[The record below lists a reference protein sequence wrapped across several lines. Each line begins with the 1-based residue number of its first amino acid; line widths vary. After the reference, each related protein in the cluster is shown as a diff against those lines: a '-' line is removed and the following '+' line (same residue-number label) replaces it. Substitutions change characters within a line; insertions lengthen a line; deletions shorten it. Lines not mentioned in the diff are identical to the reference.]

1 MTLSLRA
8 KRKTSAAQIFILFF
22 DSRWMLWIFFF
33 FLHWAC
39 KSEICEILV
48 PLVPSAHDQR
58 RRRGSLSSAADSC
71 RNHTRFLNESLWSI
85 LSSLINGEMKE
96 MISLWLLKW
105 LDFRLSSATLRYVC
119 LSISNLPPPFFFF
132 VTTAVIWRRC
142 RAIQGILV
150 THISPFKFLSH
161 WSYFEAEGWR
171 IKRKRKKF
179 LETRLGKKKKERR
192 GGGLSPSF
200 FAALILGFKRSSHI
214 VLLVTEH
221 FCVFHLKNPPL
232 AAVLY
237 VWKRFTDSEGSSA
250 AASYP
255 ACFVWFGFGLFFVF
269 FPSWATGSAALRSPG
284 CTAPCCEM
292 WSSGSIRS
300 WRVWVPL
307 ESRVPGERR
316 LMTLWRPPPPPLPE
330 AWVHTAIQTH
340 WTCAGLCNCWP
351 GHILSLLCFCK
362 PIMLLLYYNAF
373 PWKKFFSSHHLYDP
387 IEAKRLEVCFPFSPS
402 SLDWFSSL
410 PAENA

>member
-1 MTLSLRA
+1 MV
-8 KRKTSAAQIFILFF
+8 KW
-22 DSRWMLWIFFF
+22 SRWF
-33 FLHWAC
+33 HC
-39 KSEICEILV
+39 
-48 PLVPSAHDQR
+48 
-58 RRRGSLSSAADSC
+58 G
-71 RNHTRFLNESLWSI
+71 
-85 LSSLINGEMKE
+85 
-96 MISLWLLKW
+96 WLKR
-105 LDFRLSSATLRYVC
+105 LDFLLSSATLRYVC
-119 LSISNLPPPFFFF
+119 LSISNLPPPFFF
-132 VTTAVIWRRC
+132 TTAVIWRRC

-150 THISPFKFLSH
+150 SHISPFKFLSH

-179 LETRLGKKKKERR
+179 LEKKERR
-192 GGGLSPSF
+192 KGGGGGLSPSF

-232 AAVLY
+232 AAVLS

-255 ACFVWFGFGLFFVF
+255 ACFVWFGLVCFF
-269 FPSWATGSAALRSPG
+269 FPSWATGSAPLRSPG

-316 LMTLWRPPPPPLPE
+316 LMTLWRPLLPPLLE
-330 AWVHTAIQTH
+330 AWVHTMIRTH

-351 GHILSLLCFCK
+351 GHILSFLCFCK

-373 PWKKFFSSHHLYDP
+373 PWIFFSHLIIYK
-387 IEAKRLEVCFPFSPS
+387 IL
-402 SLDWFSSL
+402 
-410 PAENA
+410 